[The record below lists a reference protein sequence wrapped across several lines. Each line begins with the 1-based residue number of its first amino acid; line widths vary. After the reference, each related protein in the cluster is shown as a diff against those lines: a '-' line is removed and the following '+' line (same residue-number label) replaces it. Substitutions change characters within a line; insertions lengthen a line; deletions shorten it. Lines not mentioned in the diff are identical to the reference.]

1 MHLAPHIGR
10 LIVPKD
16 SRSSRRPFDEI
27 VSGKRATP
35 PARESVKNRG
45 AKESQKR
52 EPGAPSKTESS
63 KSAGSKASGYRGRR
77 YQEPNRFWNYP
88 RPNKGPVA
96 RWLPSWRFLL
106 ASILGIGI
114 LGIGIFI
121 AAYLLIDVPEPE
133 DVATAE
139 STTVYYADGE
149 TEMGQ
154 FATIRRHIIDTSELP
169 DHVGDAIVASEDRR
183 FYSNAGV
190 DPVGIVRA
198 FINNITGGKRQ
209 GGSTITQQYVERYY
223 TGDNLGYRGKFK
235 EAILALKIDRQQS
248 KEQILGNYMNTIYF
262 GRGANGIEQA
272 AIEYFDKP
280 ASELTISE
288 SAMLAGIIPSPSNW
302 DPAVSPEMAEQ
313 RWNRT
318 LDLMVT
324 SGFLTQ
330 AERDE
335 QEFPDVKDPGR
346 EDTFKGPQGYLLR
359 SVSNE
364 LVNTAG
370 FEEEDIKTGGY
381 QIVTT
386 IDHRLQEAA
395 IDAAESLP
403 EDRAPNL
410 RVGLISLDNETGGI
424 RAMYGGEDY
433 LENSLNAATQAVA
446 QGGSTFKVFTLAA
459 ALESGVDLGE
469 TFPSYSPMDINGW
482 QVQNYDHSDR
492 GRINLLTAT
501 QHSVNTTYALLN
513 SEIGADKTKEMAIR
527 LGLPEN
533 TSGLEDD
540 PANVLGSASPHV
552 IDTAH
557 AFSTIANGGNK
568 TTPHI
573 VDYVE
578 TPDGAKSYTGPT
590 TSEEVLDPQVA
601 ADVTYAMTQV
611 VQGGTG
617 KTANALGRPVAGKT
631 GSSSWYKSA
640 WFAGFVPQLTT
651 AVALFQPSEDGKEEE
666 TLSPIGGVEPVAGGT
681 WPTTVWTQF
690 MLEAVKDLP
699 VEEFPAHSTITAPTP
714 TYTPTPTQ
722 TPTEEESEEP
732 EEEEPSEEPS
742 EEPEEEPSE
751 EPSEEPTDD
760 PDESEEPTD
769 GSDDSDEGEG
779 TPSQKPTDST
789 GPPEQRP
796 GNSRDRL
803 GRSQGSAP
811 PDRVR
816 YSWLVPNGTH

>member
-77 YQEPNRFWNYP
+77 YQEPSRFWNYP

-280 ASELTISE
+280 AADLTVSE

-318 LDLMVT
+318 LDINVNLGLIPL
-324 SGFLTQ
+324 SD
-330 AERDE
+330 RDE

-364 LVNTAG
+364 LVNTLG
-370 FEEEDIKTGGY
+370 FAEDDINPRCY
-381 QIVTT
+381 QSVTA
-386 IDHRLQEAA
+386 IHQRLQEAG
-395 IDAAESLP
+395 IDASEIRP
-403 EDRAPNL
+403 GDRAPDL
-410 RVGLISLDNETGGI
+410 RVALISPDNETCGI
-424 RAMYGGEDY
+424 RAMYVGEDY
-433 LENSLNAATQAVA
+433 LEN
-446 QGGSTFKVFTLAA
+446 
-459 ALESGVDLGE
+459 
-469 TFPSYSPMDINGW
+469 
-482 QVQNYDHSDR
+482 
-492 GRINLLTAT
+492 
-501 QHSVNTTYALLN
+501 
-513 SEIGADKTKEMAIR
+513 
-527 LGLPEN
+527 
-533 TSGLEDD
+533 
-540 PANVLGSASPHV
+540 
-552 IDTAH
+552 
-557 AFSTIANGGNK
+557 
-568 TTPHI
+568 
-573 VDYVE
+573 
-578 TPDGAKSYTGPT
+578 
-590 TSEEVLDPQVA
+590 
-601 ADVTYAMTQV
+601 
-611 VQGGTG
+611 
-617 KTANALGRPVAGKT
+617 
-631 GSSSWYKSA
+631 
-640 WFAGFVPQLTT
+640 
-651 AVALFQPSEDGKEEE
+651 
-666 TLSPIGGVEPVAGGT
+666 
-681 WPTTVWTQF
+681 
-690 MLEAVKDLP
+690 
-699 VEEFPAHSTITAPTP
+699 
-714 TYTPTPTQ
+714 
-722 TPTEEESEEP
+722 
-732 EEEEPSEEPS
+732 
-742 EEPEEEPSE
+742 
-751 EPSEEPTDD
+751 
-760 PDESEEPTD
+760 
-769 GSDDSDEGEG
+769 
-779 TPSQKPTDST
+779 
-789 GPPEQRP
+789 
-796 GNSRDRL
+796 
-803 GRSQGSAP
+803 
-811 PDRVR
+811 
-816 YSWLVPNGTH
+816 